1 MQNLSQKIVALLGPT
16 NTGKTHV
23 AIEKMLEF
31 NSGIFG
37 LPLRL
42 LTREVYDKC
51 VQKVGLEKVALITGE
66 EKIIPTSADYFIC
79 TVESMPKN
87 KKVDFIAVD
96 EIQMC
101 ADRERGHIF
110 TDRLLYARGEKLTMF
125 LGSQVMESIISNLIE
140 GVEFEKKERFSK
152 LSYEGY
158 KKISRLDRKV
168 AIIAFSIEEVYAIA
182 ELVRRQKG
190 GAAIIMGSL
199 SPKTRNSQVGLYQ
212 SGDVDYLIATDAIG
226 MGLNMDIN
234 EIYFSN
240 LKKFDGKKTR
250 RLNLIEMS
258 QIAGRAGRFKNDGGF
273 GTTGD
278 CENLNSDEIENI
290 EKHQLPETKMIYWR
304 NSKLD
309 FKNPDTLITSLELKP
324 IKKNLLRT
332 NDSLDESVLRHFL
345 KKGGN
350 NILYHKNLELL
361 WECCQIPDFEKKAYG
376 QHINIVDKVFLFLS
390 TKKNKIP
397 STFMKEQLKGL
408 ERDHGNIDLL
418 SHRLSNVRTWSYVA
432 NKKNWVENSDYWVQL
447 TKSIE
452 DKLSDKL
459 HEELTKSFIDKKIS
473 ILSRSLKQDVTLN
486 TEINEE
492 NKIYIDGQLIGELKA
507 LKFLIELTSR
517 TLDTDI
523 KSIKKAARRGVKEEL
538 DKRVRK
544 IIDDQEIYI
553 EPSGKFI
560 WKGNPIARLKKGYN
574 YLNPEIARDNVIILI
589 LLTIILCLLLG
600 MGLPTTANYVVVASL
615 MATVLVD
622 VGNASGFIFPLIAV
636 HLFVFYFGL
645 MADVTPPV
653 GLASYAA
660 AAISGGDPLRT
671 GLQAIW
677 YSLRTGIL
685 PIVFLFNHELLLI
698 GVESIWQA
706 LLVIA
711 TSLIGILVFTAA
723 TQQWFINKLRWYE
736 TIAFLIIS
744 LSFLAPDYVLGKFY
758 PKFNEQKLTADSI
771 QNLSFDPSKEV
782 HIKVTRVTEYGERYK
797 LFVIDKGKFKNEYNL
812 EEYGVI
818 LIDQNDQLAVDK
830 LNWKGEAKKSG
841 IQMGDIIS
849 NFKIENPDRPSK
861 IFVYPAAL
869 FLLFCFGYLNYKRK

>member
-1 MQNLSQKIVALLGPT
+1 MQNQSQKIVALLGPT

-23 AIEKMLEF
+23 AIERMLEF
-31 NSGIFG
+31 DSGIFG

-42 LTREVYDKC
+42 LAREVYDKC
-51 VQKVGLEKVALITGE
+51 VEKVGSEKVALITGE
-66 EKIIPTSADYFIC
+66 EKIIPESADYFIC

-87 KKVDFIAVD
+87 KAVDFIAID

-110 TDRLLYARGEKLTMF
+110 TDRLLHARGQKLTIF
-125 LGSQVMESIISNLIE
+125 LGSQVMANIISDLIKD
-140 GVEFEKKERFSK
+140 VEFEKKERFSK
-152 LSYEGY
+152 LSYAGY

-212 SGDVDYLIATDAIG
+212 SGDVDYLVATDAIG

-258 QIAGRAGRFKNDGGF
+258 QIAGRAGRFKNDGEF

-309 FKNPDTLITSLELKP
+309 FNNPSKLIASLELKP

-332 NDSLDESVLRHFL
+332 NDSLDESILRHFL
-345 KKGGN
+345 KKGAN

-361 WECCQIPDFEKKAYG
+361 WECCQIPDFDKKAYG
-376 QHINIVDKVFLFLS
+376 QHIDIVDKVFQFLS
-390 TKKNKIP
+390 TRKKKIP

-408 ERDHGNIDLL
+408 EKDHGNVDLL

-459 HEELTKSFIDKKIS
+459 HDELTKSFIDKKIS
-473 ILSRSLKQDVTLN
+473 ILSRSLKQDVMLN
-486 TEINEE
+486 TKINKE
-492 NKIYIDGQLIGELKA
+492 NKIYIDGQLIGELKG
-507 LKFLIELTSR
+507 LRFIVELTSK

-523 KSIKKAARRGVKEEL
+523 KSIKKAARIGVKEEL
-538 DKRVRK
+538 DKRINTIIDNQEISIDPNSK
-544 IIDDQEIYI
+544 IIWNE
-553 EPSGKFI
+553 
-560 WKGNPIARLKKGYN
+560 NPIARLKKGHN
-574 YLNPEIARDNVIILI
+574 YLSPEIEII
-589 LLTIILCLLLG
+589 
-600 MGLPTTANYVVVASL
+600 ADESL
-615 MATVLVD
+615 ELEKK
-622 VGNASGFIFPLIAV
+622 LK
-636 HLFVFYFGL
+636 LEE
-645 MADVTPPV
+645 
-653 GLASYAA
+653 
-660 AAISGGDPLRT
+660 
-671 GLQAIW
+671 
-677 YSLRTGIL
+677 
-685 PIVFLFNHELLLI
+685 FLKKWLN
-698 GVESIWQA
+698 GY
-706 LLVIA
+706 
-711 TSLIGILVFTAA
+711 
-723 TQQWFINKLRWYE
+723 INKILGD
-736 TIAFLIIS
+736 LI
-744 LSFLAPDYVLGKFY
+744 
-758 PKFNEQKLTADSI
+758 NLTK
-771 QNLSFDPSKEV
+771 Q
-782 HIKVTRVTEYGERYK
+782 
-797 LFVIDKGKFKNEYNL
+797 
-812 EEYGVI
+812 
-818 LIDQNDQLAVDK
+818 
-830 LNWKGEAKKSG
+830 
-841 IQMGDIIS
+841 
-849 NFKIENPDRPSK
+849 KIENQYLRALIFQLYEKNGVIKRSEIDNIVKLVPAEERKKLWGMGIKIGRYHIYLPKMLKPKAVEFRISLWK
-861 IFVYPAAL
+861 IFYNLTNKHEIPKFGL
-869 FLLFCFGYLNYKRK
+869 NFIINKNYEKNFLLLCGFEKFKEYFVRIDILEKLFIKILDNSKDRKFKINAEMMNLLGCTKENFYKLMTYMDYKKDKTVDTYIFKGEKKKRDKFIKFDKKENPFKKLLSLNIK